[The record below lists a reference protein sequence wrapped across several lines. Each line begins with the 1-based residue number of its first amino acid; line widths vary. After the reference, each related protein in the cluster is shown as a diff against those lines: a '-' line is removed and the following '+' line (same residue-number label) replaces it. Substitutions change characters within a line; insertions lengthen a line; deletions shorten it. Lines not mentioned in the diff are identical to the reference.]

1 MEEQKP
7 GGMNQSAGGMIGKEE
22 SFDQSASPQSAP
34 PRYPTTAAAAADYLL
49 RDEKIGGMV
58 QGLHREASCFASEI
72 EGFFGD
78 IYPDDLTCFTFKTPH
93 SMEGFAACDGG
104 LTDSFLWSHSS
115 SNTNVNPRQYSHSV
129 SIDAQSSI
137 CVDSPTSAKPNVREI
152 EPKVTWSGS
161 SPEPSNEDEEDA
173 EIEAGPCEQSTNPA
187 VDVKRVRRM
196 VSNRES
202 ARRSRRRKQAHLAEL
217 ELQVEQLTGENAT
230 MYKQLSDAAQQYREA
245 GTNHRVL
252 KSGVEALRAK
262 VKLAEDMV
270 ARGSFTCSMNMLLQ
284 NNNNNNIQPDAHHH
298 RMAANVSPSITV
310 RGGEEVSYGGGGGG
324 AGGGGVSVGSASL
337 NNDVISET
345 GVSCVSSV
353 IWP

>member
-129 SIDAQSSI
+129 SIDAQ
-137 CVDSPTSAKPNVREI
+137 
-152 EPKVTWSGS
+152 
-161 SPEPSNEDEEDA
+161 
-173 EIEAGPCEQSTNPA
+173 
-187 VDVKRVRRM
+187 M

-284 NNNNNNIQPDAHHH
+284 NTPPQVMNNHVNLNHHHHHH